1 MKPTQGMVEAAQQG
15 LDYRREY
22 GRGGTEV
29 GIARARDIVNGRNL
43 SPDTVRRMKAFFDRH
58 EKNRNSGE
66 KEPDGGPTNGWI
78 AWLLWGGD
86 AGRTWAEAQVARMNQ
101 TDSGELY
108 DVGPINLSEDD
119 MIERQIFRWGS
130 VEHPAGDFVVDDAFV
145 RHMMASF
152 ETMAQAGYFPP
163 VLFEHE
169 SAGTIKGLVRGLRV
183 TEDGLNAMLELAS
196 GVKAAADRG
205 ELHYLSPSFYAEF
218 KSPHGGAPLKFALR
232 EVSFVSVPHLKNLR
246 VDSAHY
252 ALKEAKIMEEMDV
265 MQVKEAID
273 AALAAMEARV
283 VALEAA
289 VASMASPEE
298 VEEVVEEVA
307 EEVESG
313 EGYDKKETE
322 MSERLAKVERENRL
336 LLRQLAEREIQTE
349 LGEVDIATMK
359 NLVELREANGR
370 LFRTVVD
377 TMKSA
382 RPSVDLSERGVV
394 GQTPVGPIN
403 YDRAVE
409 MGEAK
414 GLKRGSIDMVTYLAK
429 YHPHLMA

>member
-1 MKPTQGMVEAAQQG
+1 MNPTQGMMEAAQQG
-15 LDYRREY
+15 LDYRSEY
-22 GRGGTEV
+22 GRGGTPV

-58 EKNRNSGE
+58 EKNRNSDA

-86 AGRTWAEAQVARMNQ
+86 AGRTWAETQVARMNQ

-108 DVGPINLSEDD
+108 DFGPINLAEGD
-119 MIERQIFRWGS
+119 MIEREIFKWGP
-130 VEHPAGDFVVDDAFV
+130 VEHPAGDFVVDADFA
-145 RHMMASF
+145 RQMMASF
-152 ETMAQAGYFPP
+152 EVMAQSGYFPP
-163 VLFEHE
+163 VLFEHTP
-169 SAGTIKGLVRGLRV
+169 AGTIKGLVRGLRV
-183 TEDGLNAMLELAS
+183 TDDGINALMELAD
-196 GVKAAADRG
+196 GVKSMVERG
-205 ELHYLSPSFYAEF
+205 ELHYLSPSFYADF
-218 KSPHGGAPLKFALR
+218 KSPHGGKPLKFALR

-246 VDSAHY
+246 VDSVHY
-252 ALKEAKIMEEMDV
+252 ALQEARIMEEMDMV
-265 MQVKEAID
+265 TVKEAVD

-289 VASMASPEE
+289 IAELVKPSE
-298 VEEVVEEVA
+298 EEVVEE
-307 EEVESG
+307 EIVENPEHYG
-313 EGYDKKETE
+313 DKEKE

-349 LGEVDIATMK
+349 LGNVDHSTMK

-382 RPSVDLSERGVV
+382 KPATDLSERGVV
-394 GQTPVGPIN
+394 GQTPVGPVG

-409 MGEAK
+409 MGESK
-414 GLKRGSIDMVTYLAK
+414 GIKRGSLDMVTYLAK
-429 YHPHLMA
+429 NHPHLMA